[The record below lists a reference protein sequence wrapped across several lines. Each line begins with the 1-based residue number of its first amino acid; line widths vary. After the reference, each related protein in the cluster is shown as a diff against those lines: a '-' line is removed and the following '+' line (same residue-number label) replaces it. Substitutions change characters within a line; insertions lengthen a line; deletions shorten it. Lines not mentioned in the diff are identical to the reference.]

1 MTDGSAP
8 YHALAFGLHW
18 RSDFPLPKYEAAD
31 PRAPADIVVKA
42 APWPLPPRAAR
53 SHWGKVAF
61 SEDGL
66 RFAPDAGSVIDLY
79 PGEMLVSQ
87 ALPGPLSPYFAGT
100 ATGLMLAMTGL
111 APIHGSAV
119 EIGGRAVLLCGA
131 SGMGKSSFAAALIGH
146 GARLISDDLTALSI
160 DADGVPVLWPGRTGM
175 RLRPEAA
182 ANLGD
187 RAGKLPPEQ
196 EADGKLWFTPPRCGG
211 AAPIPLDRILVLC
224 EDAGRPLPR
233 VLPSLLAGQLFRRN
247 LLLGLDA
254 RDPIYRTLRHV
265 AERVPI
271 ARLEGVG
278 GGVSAFLK
286 AAHALWLG

>member
-1 MTDGSAP
+1 VTDGTAAH
-8 YHALAFGLHW
+8 HALAFGLHW
-18 RSDFPLPKYEAAD
+18 RSDFPLPKYETAD

-42 APWPLPPRAAR
+42 APWPLPPRGAR
-53 SHWGKVAF
+53 SHFGKVAF
-61 SEDGL
+61 SDDGL
-66 RFAPDAGSVIDLY
+66 RFTPEAGSVIDLY
-79 PGEMLVSQ
+79 PGEMLASQ
-87 ALPGPLSPYFAGT
+87 AVPGPLSPYFSGT

-111 APIHGSAV
+111 VPIHGSAV
-119 EIGGRAVLLCGA
+119 EMDGRAVLLCGA

-160 DADGVPVLWPGRTGM
+160 DAAGVPVLWPGRTGM
-175 RLRPEAA
+175 RLRHEAA

-187 RAGKLPPEQ
+187 RTGNVPPAE
-196 EADGKLWFTPPRCGG
+196 EADGKLWFTPPRCNG
-211 AAPIPLDRILVLC
+211 ATAIPLDHILILC
-224 EDAGRPLPR
+224 ENAGRPLPR

-265 AERVPI
+265 ADRVPI
-271 ARLEGVG
+271 ARMEGIG

-286 AAHALWLG
+286 AAHALWHG